1 MSVVISFC
9 DQGGRQPWS
18 RIRASR
24 ATAAEKRSGAV
35 SDQSANANAGQKL
48 PQTASPLPSNGSGEA
63 VWGSFWPAFA
73 FALWSAAGVLSAA
86 VEFLS
91 VAFWS
96 AAAALLAGA
105 AFWSVPVVLL
115 AGGF

>member
-1 MSVVISFC
+1 ME
-9 DQGGRQPWS
+9 PNPS
-18 RIRASR
+18 R
-24 ATAAEKRSGAV
+24 
-35 SDQSANANAGQKL
+35 
-48 PQTASPLPSNGSGEA
+48 PSNGSGEA

-73 FALWSAAGVLSAA
+73 FWSAAAVLSAA

-91 VAFWS
+91 LSAEVALWS
-96 AAAALLAGA
+96 AAALLAGA

>member
-1 MSVVISFC
+1 MEPNPS
-9 DQGGRQPWS
+9 
-18 RIRASR
+18 
-24 ATAAEKRSGAV
+24 K
-35 SDQSANANAGQKL
+35 
-48 PQTASPLPSNGSGEA
+48 PSNGSGEA

-73 FALWSAAGVLSAA
+73 FALWSAA

-96 AAAALLAGA
+96 AAVALLEGV
-105 AFWSVPVVLL
+105 AFCSFPVVLL

>member
-1 MSVVISFC
+1 MSGCYFFLRLKKPAAM
-9 DQGGRQPWS
+9 DPNPS
-18 RIRASR
+18 R
-24 ATAAEKRSGAV
+24 
-35 SDQSANANAGQKL
+35 
-48 PQTASPLPSNGSGEA
+48 PSSGSGEA

-73 FALWSAAGVLSAA
+73 FWSAAAVLSAA
-86 VEFLS
+86 VAFLS
-91 VAFWS
+91 LSLSAEVALWS

>member
-1 MSVVISFC
+1 MSGCYFFL
-9 DQGGRQPWS
+9 RLKKP
-18 RIRASR
+18 
-24 ATAAEKRSGAV
+24 AAM
-35 SDQSANANAGQKL
+35 DPN
-48 PQTASPLPSNGSGEA
+48 PSKPSSGSGEA

-73 FALWSAAGVLSAA
+73 FWSAAAVLSAA

-91 VAFWS
+91 LSAEVALWS
-96 AAAALLAGA
+96 AAVALLAGA

>member
-1 MSVVISFC
+1 MSVGYFFL
-9 DQGGRQPWS
+9 RPKKP
-18 RIRASR
+18 
-24 ATAAEKRSGAV
+24 AAKEPNPSK
-35 SDQSANANAGQKL
+35 
-48 PQTASPLPSNGSGEA
+48 PSNGSGEA
-63 VWGSFWPAFA
+63 VWGSFWPASALLAFA
-73 FALWSAAGVLSAA
+73 FWSAAGAWSAA

-91 VAFWS
+91 VEVALWS

>member
-1 MSVVISFC
+1 MSVGYFFL
-9 DQGGRQPWS
+9 RLKKP
-18 RIRASR
+18 
-24 ATAAEKRSGAV
+24 AAMEP
-35 SDQSANANAGQKL
+35 N
-48 PQTASPLPSNGSGEA
+48 PSKPSSGSGEA

-73 FALWSAAGVLSAA
+73 FWSAAAVLSAA

-91 VAFWS
+91 LSAEVALWS
-96 AAAALLAGA
+96 AAVALLAGA

>member
-1 MSVVISFC
+1 MSVGYFRLRLKKPAAIDPNPSK
-9 DQGGRQPWS
+9 PS
-18 RIRASR
+18 R
-24 ATAAEKRSGAV
+24 
-35 SDQSANANAGQKL
+35 
-48 PQTASPLPSNGSGEA
+48 GSGEA

-73 FALWSAAGVLSAA
+73 FWSAAAVLSAA
-86 VEFLS
+86 VAFLS
-91 VAFWS
+91 LSAEVALWS

>member
-1 MSVVISFC
+1 M
-9 DQGGRQPWS
+9 DP
-18 RIRASR
+18 
-24 ATAAEKRSGAV
+24 
-35 SDQSANANAGQKL
+35 N
-48 PQTASPLPSNGSGEA
+48 PSKPSSGSGEA

-73 FALWSAAGVLSAA
+73 FWSAADVLSAA
-86 VEFLS
+86 VAFLS
-91 VAFWS
+91 LSAEVALWS